1 MAVLHSHHST
11 LEIGSQ
17 DTVSIQTLAVEMI
30 GFIVMIVCC
39 VAVMGC
45 IYGLESLI

>member
-17 DTVSIQTLAVEMI
+17 DTVSIQTLILELV
-30 GFIVMIVCC
+30 GFIVVLVCC
-39 VAVMGC
+39 VAVVGC
-45 IYGLESLI
+45 MYGIESLI